1 MKIEFTI
8 NTPPTAQARV
18 RHGISKG
25 GFVTAFKADTQKR
38 NERTLEVLLMPYV
51 PSEPMRK
58 ALRVEFTAY
67 MPIPK
72 SFSKKQAEKAYNGE
86 IQHTKKP
93 DLDNICKHLLD
104 CMKRMNFFVD
114 DCQIVEVNMRKR
126 YSGWGSYKVIIEEV

>member
-8 NTPPTAQARV
+8 NTTPTAQQRPRHAV
-18 RHGISKG
+18 RNGFSCTYKSKQ
-25 GFVTAFKADTQKR
+25 QKD
-38 NERTLEVLLMPYV
+38 NEMTLEALLMPYV
-51 PSEPMRK
+51 PSEPMRE
-58 ALRVEFTAY
+58 ALRLEFTAY

-72 SFSKKQAEKAYNGE
+72 SFSKKQTEKAYNGE

-114 DCQIVEVNMRKR
+114 DCQIVEVSMKKR
-126 YSGWGSYKVIIEEV
+126 YSGWGSYKVKIEEV